1 MKRLFYICT
10 LIPVFVIQC
19 LCFPL
24 NGYAK
29 TNNAIIEESYQQ
41 EFKGTIINDS
51 DGNYISVNNNNN
63 YYYGNKV
70 AEEDCDINDEE
81 NKRLNLST
89 SVNIDISDVFY
100 FVFAFDFVSI
110 NRDKKNKKNDDEKDE
125 DDSD

>member
-51 DGNYISVNNNNN
+51 DGNYISVIIITITVI
-63 YYYGNKV
+63 K
-70 AEEDCDINDEE
+70 
-81 NKRLNLST
+81 LP
-89 SVNIDISDVFY
+89 
-100 FVFAFDFVSI
+100 
-110 NRDKKNKKNDDEKDE
+110 KKIATLTMRRIKG
-125 DDSD
+125 

>member
-1 MKRLFYICT
+1 MRHLFSICT

-41 EFKGTIINDS
+41 EFKGTTINDS
-51 DGNYISVNNNNN
+51 DGNYISVNN

-70 AEEDCDINDEE
+70 AEEDCDINNKE
-81 NKRLNLST
+81 NNKLNVSA

-100 FVFAFDFVSI
+100 FVFAFDYVSI

>member
-51 DGNYISVNNNNN
+51 DGNYISVNNN

-70 AEEDCDINDEE
+70 AEEDCDINDEK